1 MWVNSLKA
9 QEALVPSAR
18 LFLRQK
24 EERCASLSCH
34 SQLFLHR
41 WEQPEAHW
49 SPSLAPRAH
58 TQTNTCMWCI
68 HWTLQN
74 ACSMWGNSSKW
85 SQRTFLWI
93 CMSKCHPGVYCVPS
107 PKLTCGHAHT
117 HTYTDIPG
125 QEVGRVGVHL
135 MERLPCRALLF
146 CGTSMCYQRDFH
158 ACGTK
163 LKGGSIS

>member
-1 MWVNSLKA
+1 MKLVWVNSLKA

-58 TQTNTCMWCI
+58 TQTNTCVWCI

-93 CMSKCHPGVYCVPS
+93 CMSKCHPGVLLCAITQTHVW
-107 PKLTCGHAHT
+107 TRTHT
-117 HTYTDIPG
+117 HIHRYPRSG
-125 QEVGRVGVHL
+125 GWEGGG
-135 MERLPCRALLF
+135 AF
-146 CGTSMCYQRDFH
+146 NGTSAMPCPAFLWD
-158 ACGTK
+158 
-163 LKGGSIS
+163 